1 MISTCTLFFMVSMTQ
16 HFKFVLSHYINVLLI
31 LYNSCC
37 QNKIMSVS
45 VSIYI
50 FVLHLSNCIE
60 YTINPNLMIEICTKT
75 SSISL
80 FTLCGETAITM
91 DANADVLN
99 LDAISDVL
107 IFDVISDV
115 RNLDALSSYRLS
127 MEYYCP

>member
-1 MISTCTLFFMVSMTQ
+1 MTQ
-16 HFKFVLSHYINVLLI
+16 HFKFVLSHYINVFLI

-50 FVLHLSNCIE
+50 FVLHLLNCIE

-80 FTLCGETAITM
+80 FTLLFVGRPQSLWTLM
-91 DANADVLN
+91 LMF
-99 LDAISDVL
+99 L
-107 IFDVISDV
+107 IWTPFQMFLFLTSFLMFVIWMPFLRTDLVWSIIARDF
-115 RNLDALSSYRLS
+115 RSSYLS
-127 MEYYCP
+127 